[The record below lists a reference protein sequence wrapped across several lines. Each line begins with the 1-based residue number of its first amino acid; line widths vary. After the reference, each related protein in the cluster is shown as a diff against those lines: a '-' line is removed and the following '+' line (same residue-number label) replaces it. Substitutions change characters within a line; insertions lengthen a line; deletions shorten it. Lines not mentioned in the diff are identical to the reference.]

1 MFEFAVKRS
10 VSVSIIMIALVGLGL
25 YFGSKLKLEF
35 FPTLDI
41 PVVTIITVYQGA
53 GPEEVE
59 EQVTKKIEDQVGT
72 VAQLKKLNSTSQD
85 NISIVTAEFHYGTNM
100 LEAVADVRDKVEM
113 AKMYLPDEITTPII
127 NKVDPASYPIMT
139 VTFSGEM
146 DLRSMRI
153 LADDDIKKSFEKLP
167 GVASVTVSGGYEREI
182 SVLVDPGKLKQFNI
196 SPDKIVSA
204 IQLEN
209 INVPAGNILTKSQQI
224 QVRTVGQ
231 FQTVDE
237 VKSVYVETVEG
248 RKLYI
253 RDLAEVRDTNKEQ
266 SSISRLNGV
275 PCVAIQIR
283 RNTDSNIPEVC
294 DGVKAAVEEINKTL
308 PAGTTLSIISDDSD
322 MVKKSVHAMQETAVE
337 ATILAVFVIFMFL
350 SSFRSTII
358 VSLSIPISIFAT
370 FIVMFFDNISMNVI
384 TLSAFTLAIGR
395 VVDDS
400 IVVLENIFRFIE
412 DGMEPF
418 EASIKATK
426 EVGLAVLAA
435 TLTTMSVFLPLLIV
449 EGIVGQIFRPLAI
462 TFMTALGVS
471 LIVAVFLIPMLCARI
486 LKLED
491 QGKKKTGIKAIT
503 AKWQEGFSFI
513 EKFYERALSWSI
525 NHKFVVLLISF
536 VIFILSMMTLGKI
549 PVAFQPKIDNGYVSA
564 SIESSVGTSLQK
576 TDLSVKEV
584 ENIAKEEFS
593 EETKFI
599 FGQVGTAAGAVSIG
613 SGSEDSM
620 IGGVSIYLK
629 DKKERKRTAMTMQ
642 DILRERLG
650 KLPGIISKT
659 SISSRQGSGAADIEL
674 IIKGDDLDELASL
687 GEKYRDLI
695 KANVPGAA
703 ELDLNWKK
711 GKPEYRI
718 IVDRDKTGQYGVN
731 LAQIG
736 NAISV
741 MVRGYQVADTNK
753 YKEGGRDFDITV
765 QVDRANRDTYDKLA
779 QLPIRVSDSLSIPL
793 SSIAKIETNDAPS
806 KIIRHE
812 RARSI
817 AVQGTAAQGYQN
829 NEVLQGAIK
838 LMEENPLPD
847 GYTWDV
853 GGEEESRGDAFGDLF
868 TSLIL
873 AMFIVYAIL
882 AIQFE
887 SFVHPLTIMMAVPLE
902 IIGVTA
908 ALMITGEPISMVTML
923 AIILLTG
930 IVVSNSI
937 LLINYIIVLR
947 TEKKMSRT
955 EAIVKAGPVRLR
967 PILMTTIATCIAMLP
982 LALSLREGGEFFA
995 PLGKVVIGG
1004 LISSTLFTLLV
1015 VPCFYVVMDNIGI
1028 KLGLTKKEEA

>member
-41 PVVTIITVYQGA
+41 PVVTIITIYQGA
-53 GPEEVE
+53 GPEEIE

-72 VAQLKKLNSTSQD
+72 VAQLKKMRSTSQD
-85 NISIVTAEFHYGTNM
+85 NISIVVAEFYYGTDM
-100 LEAVADVRDKVEM
+100 LQAVADIRDKVEL
-113 AKMYLPDEITTPII
+113 AKMYLPDQITPPII
-127 NKVDPASYPIMT
+127 NKVDPASFPIMT
-139 VTFSGEM
+139 VAFSGEM
-146 DLRSMRI
+146 DLRSMRT
-153 LADDDIKKSFEKLP
+153 LADDDIKKAFEKLP

-182 SVLVDPGKLKQFNI
+182 SVVADPGKLKQFNLA
-196 SPDKIVSA
+196 PDKIINA

-209 INVPAGNILTKSQQI
+209 INIPAGTIITEAQQI

-231 FQTVDE
+231 FEHVEEIKNVYVATVDGRRLY
-237 VKSVYVETVEG
+237 VK
-248 RKLYI
+248 
-253 RDLAEVRDTNKEQ
+253 DLAEVRDTNKEQ

-294 DGVKAAVEEINKTL
+294 DGVRAAVTEINKTL
-308 PAGTTLSIISDDSD
+308 PAGTYLSIVSDDSD

-370 FIVMFFDNISMNVI
+370 FIVMFFDHLSMNVI

-449 EGIVGQIFRPLAI
+449 QGLAGQIFRPLAI

-471 LIVAVFLIPMLCARI
+471 LLVAVFLIPMLCARV

-491 QGKKKTGIKAIT
+491 PNKKKRGLKVIT
-503 AKWQEGFSFI
+503 EKWQEGFKFV
-513 EKFYERALSWSI
+513 EKFYEAALSWSLKHRFI
-525 NHKFVVLLISF
+525 VLAISF
-536 VIFILSMMTLGKI
+536 IIFILSMMSLGKI

-564 SIESSVGTSLQK
+564 SMESPVGTSLQK
-576 TDLSVKEV
+576 TDSYVKHIET
-584 ENIAKEEFS
+584 ISKEEFN
-593 EETKFI
+593 EETKFV
-599 FGQVGTAAGAVSIG
+599 FGQVGSASGSVSIG

-629 DKKERKRTAMTMQ
+629 DKKERKRNAMTMQ
-642 DILRERLG
+642 DIFRERLSEI
-650 KLPGIISKT
+650 PGIISKT
-659 SISSRQGSGAADIEL
+659 SISSRQGSGAADVEL
-674 IIKGDDLDELASL
+674 IIRGDDLDELAAI
-687 GEKYRDLI
+687 GEKYRDMI
-695 KANVPGAA
+695 KDKVPGAA

-718 IVDRDKTGQYGVN
+718 IVDKEKAGQYGVN
-731 LAQIG
+731 LSQIG
-736 NAISV
+736 NSIGV

-753 YKEGGRDFDITV
+753 YKEGGRDFDITI
-765 QVDRANRDTYDKLA
+765 QVDRINRNTYDKLA
-779 QLPIRVSDSLSIPL
+779 QLPIRISDNLSVPL
-793 SSIAKIETNDAPS
+793 FSIAKIETNDAPS
-806 KIIRHE
+806 KIIRNE

-817 AVQGTAAQGYQN
+817 SIQGSAAQGFQN
-829 NEVLQGAIK
+829 NQIVQGVVN
-838 LMEENPLPD
+838 LMKDSPLPE
-847 GYTWDV
+847 GYTWSI
-853 GGEEESRGDAFGDLF
+853 GGEEENRSESFGDLL
-868 TSLIL
+868 TSLVL
-873 AMFIVYAIL
+873 AMFLVYAIL

-908 ALMITGEPISMVTML
+908 ALIITGEPVSMV
-923 AIILLTG
+923 IILALIMLTG

-947 TEKKMSRT
+947 TEQKIPRT
-955 EAIVKAGPVRLR
+955 EAILKAGPVRLR

-1028 KLGLTKKEEA
+1028 KLGLTKKEDA